1 MEKNLES
8 IKSLNQLLQGEY
20 MAVDAFNVF
29 ISKIEEEKVKKTFQ
43 QVQDNHRNNIKT
55 LAKYIQNIG
64 GQPDENLGLKGNMAD
79 MKINI
84 ELGSKADTSQVVK
97 KAIEGETQGINMAE
111 KVLRGN
117 LDDKSRDIAGEILH
131 KDRDAL
137 DKLRTLM

>member
-1 MEKNLES
+1 MKKSSES
-8 IKSLNQLLQGEY
+8 LKSLNQLLQGEY

-43 QVQDNHRNNIKT
+43 QVQDNHRDNRQT
-55 LAKYIQNIG
+55 LANYIQNMG
-64 GQPDENLGLKGNMAD
+64 GQPDENLGLKGNLAY
-79 MKINI
+79 MKINM
-84 ELGSKADTSQVVK
+84 ELGSKTDASCVVK

-131 KDRDAL
+131 KDRSAL
-137 DKLRTLM
+137 DRLKTLM

>member
-1 MEKNLES
+1 MDKDVKP

-29 ISKIEEEKVKKTFQ
+29 ISKVEEEKVKKTFQ

-55 LAKYIQNIG
+55 LAKFIQDMG
-64 GQPDENLGLKGNMAD
+64 GQPDENIGLKGNMAD

-84 ELGSKADTSQVVK
+84 ELGSKADTSRVVK

-117 LDDKSRDIAGEILH
+117 LEDKSRDIAGEILH
-131 KDRDAL
+131 KDRSAL

>member
-1 MEKNLES
+1 MDKDVKS

-29 ISKIEEEKVKKTFQ
+29 ISKVEEEKVKKTFQ

-55 LAKYIQNIG
+55 LAKFIQDMG
-64 GQPDENLGLKGNMAD
+64 GQPDENIGLKGNMAD

-84 ELGSKADTSQVVK
+84 ELGSKADTSRVVK

-117 LDDKSRDIAGEILH
+117 LEDKSRDIAGEILH
-131 KDRDAL
+131 KDRSAL